1 MRLSEFWALME
12 QEFGAGYARVVA
24 DTHSLGV
31 LDGRTPSQALEE
43 GLPPRTV
50 WRAVCADLDVPPE
63 HHHLPEPKAKDKG

>member
-12 QEFGAGYARVVA
+12 QEFGAGYAAIVA

-31 LDGRTPSQALEE
+31 LGGRTASQALEDGE
-43 GLPPRTV
+43 PPRTV

-63 HHHLPEPKAKDKG
+63 HHYLPDRRRTR